1 MIHILENDN
10 FSLNIDSFGAE
21 LKSAKYK
28 NNEYLHE
35 GDELYWKRSSPVLFP
50 IVGKLKDDKYT
61 YNSKTYKLSQH
72 GFARE
77 SEFRLESKDTNK
89 IIFILEHSVESLKHY
104 PFKFSL
110 EITYILYENYFEILY
125 KVTSCE
131 DIYFSLGTHPA
142 FKLHSSINDSFIE
155 FEKEELA
162 DLYCLD
168 KKSGCIDS
176 KKEHFLDSNI
186 INLQKDTF
194 KNDALIF
201 KNLISK
207 SVILKNTKNK
217 KEVNI
222 KYNNFKNLGLWAP
235 LNAPFICIEP
245 WCGIADDINT
255 NYKFEDKDDIEFLE
269 KGDEFKASLQ
279 ILFSEKN

>member
-1 MIHILENDN
+1 MIHILENDKYT
-10 FSLNIDSFGAE
+10 LEIDSFGAE
-21 LKSAKYK
+21 LKSARFQDC
-28 NNEYLHE
+28 EYLHE
-35 GDELYWKRSSPVLFP
+35 GDDVYWKRSSPILFP

-77 SEFRLESKDTNK
+77 SEFRLDSKDTNK

-110 EITYILYENYFEILY
+110 EITYILYENYFKILY
-125 KVTSCE
+125 KVVSIE
-131 DIYFSLGTHPA
+131 DIYFSLGAHPA
-142 FKLHSSINDSFIE
+142 FKLHSSINNSFIE
-155 FEKEELA
+155 FEKEELS

-168 KKSGCIDS
+168 KKNGCIDS
-176 KKEHFLDSNI
+176 KKENFLASNI
-186 INLQKDTF
+186 LSLQKDTF

-201 KNLISK
+201 KNLNSK
-207 SVILKNTKNK
+207 SVRLKNTKNG
-217 KEVNI
+217 KEVNV

-235 LNAPFICIEP
+235 IDAPFVCIEP

-255 NYKFEDKDDIEFLE
+255 NQKLEDKNDIEFLKKE
-269 KGDEFKASLQ
+269 DEFKASIQ
-279 ILFSEKN
+279 VSFY